1 MTFSHSVRSTFLAVV
16 TALSMIALASISMPA
31 SAAQPAPDQSA
42 TQYEVRFMQEMIDH
56 HSMAVQMGTMC
67 LERAVHQELRAM
79 CQEIIS
85 AQQQEIST
93 MQQWLL
99 SWYGVSYQPSMNG
112 GMRAQMEKL
121 STLNNAE
128 FEIEFMQQMIRH
140 HKMAIV
146 KASECLDKAYHPQ
159 LQDMCQDIV
168 SAQLAE
174 IRKMQEWLCRWY
186 GMCRPRQP
194 A

>member
-146 KASECLDKAYHPQ
+146 KASQCLDKAYHPQ

>member
-1 MTFSHSVRSTFLAVV
+1 MTFSHYVRSTFLAVV

-121 STLNNAE
+121 SMLNNAE

-146 KASECLDKAYHPQ
+146 KASQCLDKAYHPQ
-159 LQDMCQDIV
+159 LQDMCQNIV

>member
-121 STLNNAE
+121 SMLNNAE

-146 KASECLDKAYHPQ
+146 KASQCLDKAYHPQ
-159 LQDMCQDIV
+159 LQDMCQNIV